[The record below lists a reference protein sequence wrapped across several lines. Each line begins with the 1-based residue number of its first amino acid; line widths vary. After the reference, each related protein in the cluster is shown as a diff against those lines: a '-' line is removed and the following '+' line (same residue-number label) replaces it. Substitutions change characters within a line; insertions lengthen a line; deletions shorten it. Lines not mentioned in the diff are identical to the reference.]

1 MGIED
6 ETTDEV
12 DMEVVTVPVERS
24 EVGGVVEVTA
34 STSSITESEAP
45 PCVRYEE
52 ERATAAWGLPGL
64 TTNSIFLRLF
74 LVTTCEKSKTTFNND
89 QPQVKKRGKT
99 WWVNLV
105 DKPGGD
111 KV

>member
-1 MGIED
+1 VGIED

-52 ERATAAWGLPGL
+52 ERATAACV
-64 TTNSIFLRLF
+64 FLCGPL
-74 LVTTCEKSKTTFNND
+74 LEA
-89 QPQVKKRGKT
+89 
-99 WWVNLV
+99 WW
-105 DKPGGD
+105 
-111 KV
+111 

>member
-24 EVGGVVEVTA
+24 EVGGVVEATA

-52 ERATAAWGLPGL
+52 ERATAA
-64 TTNSIFLRLF
+64 
-74 LVTTCEKSKTTFNND
+74 
-89 QPQVKKRGKT
+89 
-99 WWVNLV
+99 
-105 DKPGGD
+105 
-111 KV
+111 